1 MKGKERAEL
10 RAEAHH
16 LQPMIHIGHLGLTES
31 AREALDDAL
40 RTHELVKIAVSRTLE
55 DVKPKHYAAELAEAL
70 GAEVIQAIGRKITL
84 YRYNPELWEKPRKSP
99 PWKG

>member
-16 LQPMIHIGHLGLTES
+16 LHPKIHIGHLGLTER
-31 AREALDDAL
+31 ARQALDDAL
-40 RTHELVKIAVSRTLE
+40 RTHELVKVAVSRTLD
-55 DVKPKHYAAELAEAL
+55 DVKPKVYAGELAESL

-84 YRYNPELWEKPRKSP
+84 YRHNPDLWEKPRTMP
-99 PWKG
+99 PWRE

>member
-16 LQPMIHIGHLGLTES
+16 LDPMIHIGHQGLSDTALG
-31 AREALDDAL
+31 ALDDAL
-40 RTHELVKIAVSRTLE
+40 RTHELVKVALARTLE
-55 DVKPKHYAAELAEAL
+55 EAPKALAAQMAEAL
-70 GAEVIQAIGRKITL
+70 GADIIQTIGRKVTL
-84 YRYNPELWEKPRKSP
+84 YQHNPDLWREPRKLP